1 MNRFAQVFF
10 LRLAVGLF
18 APFPARSEPE
28 AALMKILL
36 KTANTTLTAT
46 LLDTPTARDLFAQLP
61 LTLDL
66 SDYASTEKIA
76 PLPRKL
82 STRGA
87 PSGSDPELGSL
98 AYYAPWGNLAFF
110 YKDFG
115 YSRGLILLGTV
126 DGDGIST
133 LARLPNG
140 KLTIEQAEPAHLSE

>member
-1 MNRFAQVFF
+1 VQS
-10 LRLAVGLF
+10 
-18 APFPARSEPE
+18 P
-28 AALMKILL
+28 LL
-36 KTANTTLTAT
+36 KIDDVTLTAT

-76 PLPRKL
+76 TLPRKL

-87 PSGSDPELGSL
+87 PAGSDPEVGSL

-115 YSRGLILLGTV
+115 YSRGLILLGSV
-126 DGDGIST
+126 DSDSIGI
-133 LARLPNG
+133 LAHLPNG
-140 KLTIEQAEPAHLSE
+140 KLTIERAEPANLPE